1 MLPRR
6 QTDRTAISRA
16 ACDCEADVV
25 AGIDDVAHDEL
36 DWMFGTQ
43 MRFQQS
49 AGRDLSGSL
58 RFAYTGDLRQL
69 LRPRTVQAVHLVLTF
84 PVPRPRALLGDE
96 HFRALLAAITLVRDL
111 HPPGTY
117 QTLYLSAAGAESAVL
132 TRLKEELA
140 RHTGLAIAAPEGDL
154 QLRLRRP
161 RAGGPGWEVLIRLSP
176 RPLATRPWR
185 VCNLEGALNATV
197 ARAMAVLTAP
207 HDDDVFLNLACGSG
221 SLLIERALCAPA
233 YRLIGCDTS
242 PAALAC
248 ARENCQ
254 AANLAA
260 LAELDDWDAGALP
273 IPDAAV
279 DALCADLPFG
289 HLVGSHT
296 ENVALYPRIMRE
308 AARVARRGA
317 RFALLTHEVRL
328 MESVLAEVGAWETL
342 AIRRVALGG
351 LHPRIFVLRRR

>member
-1 MLPRR
+1 VRPPR
-6 QTDRTAISRA
+6 QTSQPVRGPAPY
-16 ACDCEADVV
+16 DCEADVV
-25 AGIDDVAHDEL
+25 AGIEDVARDEL
-36 DWMFGTQ
+36 DWLFGARL
-43 MRFQQS
+43 RFQS
-49 AGRDLSGSL
+49 PTGCDLPGSL
-58 RFAYTGDLRQL
+58 RFAYTGDLREL

-96 HFRALLAAITLVRDL
+96 HFRALLAAIALVRDL
-111 HPPGTY
+111 HPPATY

-140 RHTGLAIAAPEGDL
+140 RQTGLAIAAPEGDL
-154 QLRLRRP
+154 QLRLRRS
-161 RAGGPGWEVLIRLSP
+161 RAGGTGWEVLIRLSP

-207 HDDDVFLNLACGSG
+207 RDDDVFLNLACGSG

-254 AANLAA
+254 AASLAA
-260 LAELDDWDAGALP
+260 LAEWYDWDAGALP
-273 IPDAAV
+273 APDAAV

-289 HLVGSHT
+289 HLVGSHA
-296 ENVALYPRIMRE
+296 ENVALYPRIVRE

-328 MESVLAEVGAWETL
+328 MESVLDEVKAWETL